1 MKGVSMKNI
10 FSKNIK
16 KNWKLS
22 LLLIISI
29 LNYGKNID
37 DVIKE
42 YEEKSYT
49 TKINEVNLKKYDIKD
64 KLYTN
69 ADWN

>member
-49 TKINEVNLKKYDIKD
+49 TKIN
-64 KLYTN
+64 
-69 ADWN
+69 